1 MRKYFCDIC
10 KREMTLESIF
20 KVEWRFKI
28 ERKDHGWCTFY
39 IDLCSECIYIFED
52 RIRPGTISAEKKDE
66 VK

>member
-1 MRKYFCDIC
+1 
-10 KREMTLESIF
+10 MTLESIF